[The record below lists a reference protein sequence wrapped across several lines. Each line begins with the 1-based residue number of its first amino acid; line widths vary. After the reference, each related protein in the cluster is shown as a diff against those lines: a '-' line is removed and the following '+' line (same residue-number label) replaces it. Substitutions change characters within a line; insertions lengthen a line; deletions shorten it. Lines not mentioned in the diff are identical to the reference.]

1 VSLPPPKVGLLIEK
15 RRFTML
21 YVGCDVHK
29 NYTTVSF
36 VTEDGNVRGTDSFAN
51 DLEGLKKLLERFP
64 EEEFSAVLEAGLN
77 WGLIYDMLDSIKE
90 VRNVSLAHPPKVKAI
105 ASAKIKTDKIDSRI
119 LGKLLMA
126 DLIPEVW
133 VPCKETRVLKDIVRF
148 RAFTVKIKTMIK
160 NRVHDIL
167 RKSHIN
173 PPDVKDIF
181 GKYGRMWL
189 EEIELSDKR
198 ADKLLRYHLKMK
210 EIFEEMEIE
219 LKKWINKEMKD
230 NEDLKLIKT
239 IPGIR
244 DVFGPI
250 IVLEIDDINRFP
262 DPPHLHSYSGLVPS
276 THSSGNTYY
285 HGRLIKGNRWLR
297 WAFIEG
303 AHTSVRVSPY
313 FRRHYNMVK
322 ENAGKKAAIVSS
334 ARKLATVTYKV
345 LKERRPYIEINK
357 KKNSGRL
364 PSVRPGRGITS
375 DSFQE

>member
-1 VSLPPPKVGLLIEK
+1 
-15 RRFTML
+15 ML
-21 YVGCDVHK
+21 YLGCDVHK

-36 VTEDGNVRGTDSFAN
+36 VDENGDVKGTRNFYNNID
-51 DLEGLKKLLERFP
+51 ELKCLLSSFP
-64 EEEFSAVLEAGLN
+64 EEEFSAVVEAGLN
-77 WGLIYDMLDSIKE
+77 WGLIYDMLNSISEVKE
-90 VRNVSLAHPPKVKAI
+90 VFLAHPPKVKAI
-105 ASAKIKTDKIDSRI
+105 ASAKIKTDKIDSKI
-119 LGKLLMA
+119 LGQLLKA
-126 DLIPEVW
+126 NLIPEVW
-133 VPCKETRVLKDIVRF
+133 VPCKETRILKDIVRF
-148 RAFTVKIKTMIK
+148 RAFTVKVKTMIK

-167 RKSHIN
+167 RKSHVN

-189 EEIELSDKR
+189 EEIELKDKR
-198 ADKLLRYHLKMK
+198 ADKLLRYHLKIK

-239 IPGIR
+239 IPGIK

-262 DPPHLHSYSGLVPS
+262 DPSHLHSYSGLVPS
-276 THSSGNTYY
+276 THISGDTRY

-313 FRRHYNMVK
+313 FRRYYNRLK
-322 ENAGKKAAIVSS
+322 RKAGNQAASVASG
-334 ARKLATVTYKV
+334 RKLATIVYKV
-345 LKERRPYIEINK
+345 LKEKRPYREEYKEKQNI
-357 KKNSGRL
+357 GRL
-364 PSVRPGRGITS
+364 PSVGASGGFTS
-375 DSFQE
+375 RSVQE

>member
-1 VSLPPPKVGLLIEK
+1 
-15 RRFTML
+15 ML
-21 YVGCDVHK
+21 YLGCDVHK

-36 VTEDGNVRGTDSFAN
+36 VDENGNTRETRSFFN
-51 DLEGLKKLLERFP
+51 NIDELKHLLSLFP

-77 WGLIYDMLDSIKE
+77 WGVIYDMLDSLSE
-90 VRNVSLAHPPKVKAI
+90 VKSVSLAHPPKVKAI
-105 ASAKIKTDKIDSRI
+105 ASARIKTDKIDSKI
-119 LGKLLMA
+119 LGQLLKA

-133 VPCKETRVLKDIVRF
+133 VPSKEVRILKDTVRF
-148 RAFTVKIKTMIK
+148 RAFVVKIKTMIK
-160 NRVHDIL
+160 NRIHDIL

-173 PPDVKDIF
+173 PPEVKDIF

-198 ADKLLRYHLKMK
+198 ADKLLRYHLQLKDT
-210 EIFEEMEIE
+210 FEDMEKGV
-219 LKKWINKEMKD
+219 KKWINKEMRT
-230 NEDLKLIKT
+230 NENLKLVKT

-250 IVLEIDDINRFP
+250 IILEIDDINRFP

-285 HGRLIKGNRWLR
+285 HGKLIKGNRWLR

-313 FRRHYNMVK
+313 FREHYDRIK
-322 ENAGKKAAIVSS
+322 RKAGSQAASIAS
-334 ARKLATVTYKV
+334 ARKLATIVYKV
-345 LKERRPYIEINK
+345 LKERRPYIEEYKINNNK
-357 KKNSGRL
+357 GRL
-364 PSVRPGRGITS
+364 PSVRPSGGITS
-375 DSFQE
+375 RSFQE

>member
-1 VSLPPPKVGLLIEK
+1 
-15 RRFTML
+15 ML
-21 YVGCDVHK
+21 YIGCDVHK
-29 NYTTVSF
+29 NYTTISF
-36 VTEDGNVRGTDSFAN
+36 INKDGDVLDTRSFSN
-51 DLEGLKKLLERFP
+51 DIESLKGLLSRFP
-64 EEEFSAVLEAGLN
+64 EEEFSAVLEAGSN
-77 WGLIYDMLDSIKE
+77 WGLIYDLLESMEE
-90 VRNVSLAHPPKVKAI
+90 VKKVVLSRPPKVKAI
-105 ASAKIKTDKIDSRI
+105 ASAKIKTDKIDSKI
-119 LGKLLMA
+119 LGQLLKA

-133 VPCKETRVLKDIVRF
+133 VPCKEVRILKDIVRF

-210 EIFEEMEIE
+210 EIYEEMEIE
-219 LKKWINKEMKD
+219 LKKWINKEMKA

-239 IPGIR
+239 IPGIK
-244 DVFGPI
+244 DVFGPV

-276 THSSGNTYY
+276 THISGNTRY
-285 HGRLIKGNRWLR
+285 HGRLIRGNRWLR

-313 FRRHYNMVK
+313 FRQYYNRVK
-322 ENAGKKAAIVSS
+322 RKAGTQAASVASG
-334 ARKLATVTYKV
+334 RKLATIVYKV
-345 LKERRPYIEINK
+345 LKDKRSYMEKEL
-357 KKNSGRL
+357 GRL
-364 PSVRPGRGITS
+364 PSVEYSRGISS
-375 DSFQE
+375 DSG